1 MLVWYAIF
9 LPYKRYIPID
19 IRIFTLPEIIN
30 IYASNNGIVSVKCC
44 DITDVRDSLLL
55 GYFVDKENITPILAN
70 SQGRLLRN
78 VTNEEYVFSADLLFS
93 IIPDIECVY
102 GKFEIVSHDYLSLDP
117 GKKYG

>member
-1 MLVWYAIF
+1 MLF

-102 GKFEIVSHDYLSLDP
+102 GNFEIVSHDYLSLDP